1 MKLPFS
7 PVSRQDYL
15 PLFEGSLASRGDQS
29 TLRHPAEGL
38 RARLLVPASIVA
50 LLFGAACG
58 SSGQTDEIAL
68 ASSGGAPG
76 LANRTGIPVTGGGD
90 KVAADEDDDSDDGD
104 SKDYWRS
111 INYDRANFEEVR
123 QQVKKRYIDPG
134 FDEVWAWAQAATFLV
149 ASNEDRP
156 LLLLPE
162 SFYKSRKDNPDE
174 KGGLKG
180 KMLKLAPQDPFVILE
195 ESKEKVEDKSKK
207 RLSDDEI
214 RKLRERSME
223 RATQLHKAW
232 DDIGFGGREFDRLAE
247 FVQREYKPSDKW
259 SLKQAWVAASQGYLY
274 SLDPHSSLIPKES
287 WDDSNRK
294 TQDSSFE
301 GIGAI
306 LTQRPDSDYTI
317 VESPIQGQ
325 PAVKA
330 GIRAGD
336 MIVEV
341 DGKDIKGET
350 LSKVVSRIR
359 GTSGTAVVLTVQRE
373 GDPEN
378 KKISI
383 TRSRIAMRNVQGNLV
398 DQHPGVAWIKVNG
411 FVKTVVDG
419 VQRTTDDDLAFE
431 VDRLAKLS
439 PNGRLKGLVLDLR
452 NNSGGL
458 LNEGIKM
465 ADRFLTSGK
474 IVTVKNRNSADDE
487 VYRASADETWDFPMI
502 VLVNDGTASAAEI
515 VASALQDNQ
524 RALVVGDRSFGKAS
538 VQTLYSPVFQDDYYI
553 KLTVARYYGPSGRT
567 LQVTGVYPDVSAP
580 PELDGKLPLGFREE
594 NLSGHLVPLDGNYA
608 SPNGGWA
615 QRASTCADKSGF
627 AKKLHATDPNP
638 AIKFDWQLMYGAD
651 LLECTIADRAANAP

>member
-1 MKLPFS
+1 MKLRFPRLMLCAGAL
-7 PVSRQDYL
+7 V
-15 PLFEGSLASRGDQS
+15 
-29 TLRHPAEGL
+29 
-38 RARLLVPASIVA
+38 LLV
-50 LLFGAACG
+50 GAACG
-58 SSGQTDEIAL
+58 SSEGAGDDRDPSSGIEL
-68 ASSGGAPG
+68 ASNGGPAG
-76 LANRTGIPVTGGGD
+76 LANRTGTPVTGGGGA
-90 KVAADEDDDSDDGD
+90 VAEEGDDEDDDGTA
-104 SKDYWRS
+104 KDYWRS
-111 INYDRANFEEVR
+111 INFDRANFEEVR
-123 QQVKKRYIDPG
+123 QQVKKRYIDPS
-134 FDEVWAWAQAATFLV
+134 FDEVWAWAQAAAFMV
-149 ASNEDRP
+149 GSNEDRP
-156 LLLLPE
+156 LILLPE
-162 SFYKSRKDNPDE
+162 SFYKARKDHPDE

-180 KMLKLAPQDPFVILE
+180 KMLKLSPQDPFVLLE

-214 RKLRERSME
+214 RKLREASMD
-223 RATQLHKAW
+223 RTRQLHKAW
-232 DDIGFGGREFDRLAE
+232 DDIAFGAREFDRLAE
-247 FVQREYKPSDKW
+247 FVQREFKPSDKW
-259 SLKQAWVAASQGYLY
+259 SMKQAWVAASQGYLY
-274 SLDPHSSLIPKES
+274 SLDPHSSLVPKES

-306 LTQRPDSDYTI
+306 LTQRPDTEYTL

-336 MIVEV
+336 MILEV
-341 DGKDIKGET
+341 DGHDIKGET

-359 GTSGTAVVLTVQRE
+359 GPSGTPVVLTIQRE
-373 GDPEN
+373 GDPEP

-383 TRSRIAMRNVQGNLV
+383 TRSRIAMKNVQGNLV
-398 DQHPGVAWIKVNG
+398 EDHPGIGWVKVNG

-419 VQRTTDDDLAFE
+419 VQRTTDDDLEAE
-431 VDRLAKLS
+431 VRRLSKLS
-439 PNGRLKGLVLDLR
+439 PNGRLRGLVLDLR

-465 ADRFLTSGK
+465 ADRFLTGGK

-487 VYRASADETWDFPMI
+487 VYTATTDDTWSFPVI

-524 RALVVGDRSFGKAS
+524 RALVVGDRTFGKAS

-567 LQVTGVYPDVSAP
+567 LQVTGVYPDVQLP
-580 PELDGKLPLGFREE
+580 PEVDGKMPLGFREE
-594 NLSGHLVPLDGNYA
+594 NLSGHLVPLDGAYESPNAAWAGRARACADQKGIARRLYA
-608 SPNGGWA
+608 S
-615 QRASTCADKSGF
+615 
-627 AKKLHATDPNP
+627 DPNP

-651 LLECTIADRAANAP
+651 LLECTIGDRAANAP

>member
-1 MKLPFS
+1 MKLRFPR
-7 PVSRQDYL
+7 VT
-15 PLFEGSLASRGDQS
+15 LFAS
-29 TLRHPAEGL
+29 A
-38 RARLLVPASIVA
+38 LVVTMFASALVVIV
-50 LLFGAACG
+50 GAACG
-58 SSGQTDEIAL
+58 STEGPQEIEL
-68 ASSGGAPG
+68 ASNGGGPAA
-76 LANRTGIPVTGGGD
+76 LANRTGMPVTGGGD
-90 KVAADEDDDSDDGD
+90 KVAAEDDEDDDGD
-104 SKDYWRS
+104 AKDYWRS
-111 INYDRANFEEVR
+111 INFDRANFEEVR
-123 QQVKKRYIDPG
+123 QQVKKRYIDPSY
-134 FDEVWAWAQAATFLV
+134 DEVWAWAQAATFLV
-149 ASNEDRP
+149 ASSEDRP
-156 LLLLPE
+156 LMLLPE
-162 SFYKSRKDNPDE
+162 TFYKARKDHPDE
-174 KGGLKG
+174 KGMLKG
-180 KMLKLAPQDPFVILE
+180 KMLKLAPQDPFVLLE
-195 ESKEKVEDKSKK
+195 ESKEKVEDKTKK

-214 RKLRERSME
+214 RKLREASME
-223 RATQLHKAW
+223 RNRQLHKAW
-232 DDIGFGGREFDRLAE
+232 DDIAFGSREFDRLVE
-247 FVQREYKPSDKW
+247 FVQREFKPSDKW
-259 SLKQAWVAASQGYLY
+259 SMKQAWVAASQGYLY

-306 LTQRPDSDYTI
+306 LTQRPDSEYTI

-336 MIVEV
+336 MILEV

-359 GTSGTAVVLTVQRE
+359 GPSGTQVVLTVQRE
-373 GDPEN
+373 GDPES

-383 TRSRIAMRNVQGNLV
+383 TRSRIAMKNVQGNLV
-398 DQHPGVAWIKVNG
+398 EEHPGIGWVKVNG

-419 VQRTTDDDLAFE
+419 VQRTTDDDLESE
-431 VDRLAKLS
+431 VRRLAKLA
-439 PNGRLKGLVLDLR
+439 PNGRLRGLVLDLR

-465 ADRFLTSGK
+465 ADRFLTAGK

-487 VYRASADETWDFPMI
+487 VYTATDDDTWSFPMI

-515 VASALQDNQ
+515 VASALQDNA
-524 RALVVGDRSFGKAS
+524 RALVVGDRTFGKAS

-580 PELDGKLPLGFREE
+580 PEVDGKMPLGFREE
-594 NLSGHLVPLDGNYA
+594 NLSGHLVPLDGSYDSPNATWAERAKSCAQQKGIARKVYA
-608 SPNGGWA
+608 S
-615 QRASTCADKSGF
+615 
-627 AKKLHATDPNP
+627 DPNP

-651 LLECTIADRAANAP
+651 LLECTIGDRAANAP

>member
-1 MKLPFS
+1 MKLSF
-7 PVSRQDYL
+7 
-15 PLFEGSLASRGDQS
+15 
-29 TLRHPAEGL
+29 
-38 RARLLVPASIVA
+38 LLIPASA
-50 LLFGAACG
+50 LALMVGACG
-58 SSGQTDEIAL
+58 SSEHADEIAL

-76 LANRTGIPVTGGGD
+76 LANRTGVPVTGGGEQ
-90 KVAADEDDDSDDGD
+90 VAAEDDDDGD

-111 INYDRANFEEVR
+111 ISFDRANFEEVR

-162 SFYKSRKDNPDE
+162 SFYKARKDHPDE
-174 KGGLKG
+174 KGMLKG
-180 KMLKLAPQDPFVILE
+180 KMLKLAPQDAFVLLE
-195 ESKEKVEDKSKK
+195 ESKEKVEDKTKK

-214 RKLRERSME
+214 RKLREASME
-223 RATQLHKAW
+223 RNRQLHKAW
-232 DDIGFGGREFDRLAE
+232 DDLKFGGRDFDRLVE
-247 FVQREYKPSDKW
+247 FVQREYKPSEKW

-306 LTQRPDSDYTI
+306 LTQRPDSEYTI

-330 GIRAGD
+330 GVRAGD
-336 MIVEV
+336 MIIAV

-359 GTSGTAVVLTVQRE
+359 GPSGSPVVLTLQRE
-373 GDPEN
+373 GEPEP
-378 KKISI
+378 KKVSI
-383 TRSRIAMRNVQGNLV
+383 TRSRIAMKNVQGNMV
-398 DQHPGVAWIKVNG
+398 DSHPGVGWVKVNG

-419 VQRTTDDDLAFE
+419 VQRTTDDDLASE
-431 VDRLAKLS
+431 VARLSKLS

-487 VYRASADETWDFPMI
+487 VYRATAEETWDFPVI

-553 KLTVARYYGPSGRT
+553 KMTVARYYGPSGRT
-567 LQVTGVYPDVSAP
+567 LQVTGVYPDVAAP
-580 PELDGKLPLGFREE
+580 PEYNGKMPLGFREE
-594 NLSGHLVPLDGNYA
+594 NLSGHLVPLDGKYE
-608 SPNGGWA
+608 SPNAAWA
-615 QRASTCADKSGF
+615 QRAQACADKSGT
-627 AKKLHATDPNP
+627 AKKLLETDPNP

-651 LLECTIADRAANAP
+651 LLECTIAQRAAVVP